1 MNTFNMKRIALIGA
15 SGFIGSVILKE
26 ALERGHLV
34 TAIVRNPQKINLN
47 HSNLIIKECDVLV
60 PENVE
65 IHTKGNDVVISAY
78 NPGWTNT
85 NIAEDTTKAYRSII
99 EGIKKAEIPRLLIVG
114 GAGSLLVPGGKRLM
128 DTGVIPK
135 SYLPAV
141 EALANVY
148 YGLKENESD
157 LNWSFFSPAGN
168 ITPGIRTCEFRLG
181 KDYMIVGENGES
193 NISVQDYAVAMINE
207 VENPQHINQR
217 FTIGY

>member
-1 MNTFNMKRIALIGA
+1 MYAIRSYYGLNPDTCVFINQGNTFLIEKGNRITSYNVCYTKLLR
-15 SGFIGSVILKE
+15 FIGSVILKE

-114 GAGSLLVPGGKRLM
+114 GAGSYNFV
-128 DTGVIPK
+128 
-135 SYLPAV
+135 
-141 EALANVY
+141 
-148 YGLKENESD
+148 
-157 LNWSFFSPAGN
+157 
-168 ITPGIRTCEFRLG
+168 
-181 KDYMIVGENGES
+181 
-193 NISVQDYAVAMINE
+193 
-207 VENPQHINQR
+207 
-217 FTIGY
+217 